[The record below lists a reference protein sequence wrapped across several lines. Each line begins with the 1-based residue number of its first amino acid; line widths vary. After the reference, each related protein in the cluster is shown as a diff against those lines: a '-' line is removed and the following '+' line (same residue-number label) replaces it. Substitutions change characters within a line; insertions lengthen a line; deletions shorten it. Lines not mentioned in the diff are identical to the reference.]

1 MTVIA
6 VIPARGGSKGVPG
19 KNLRPVGGVPLVARS
34 VIAALGVESIDQVV
48 VSTDSADIAAVAR
61 EAGAEIVDRPAEISG
76 DTAGSE
82 SALLHALDE
91 VDPRGRAHI
100 LVFIQATSPFID
112 TVALADAVQRVSDG
126 DEDAV
131 FSAVDDWTFLWRVTP
146 DGAEGI
152 GHDAAVRP
160 RRQDREPAFAETG
173 AFYVM
178 RAPGFRAAR
187 HRFFG
192 RVGLALVDPRTAI
205 EIDTE
210 DELEMAEA
218 LSSVLDAAA
227 PGEAGAA
234 LRAVAARARDRAA
247 VAARDPAHP
256 AVAAGADATDVTL
269 AGATAA
275 AAAGAAG
282 AAGAAN
288 ANTAGASIAT
298 PRVSRFAPPVTPIH
312 VDAVVAD
319 FGEVAVDAR
328 VVLCDDVD
336 DYVPADRS
344 DGRGVQLLRDA
355 GVPMLLLSE
364 QVRRVA
370 EARAERTRVDL
381 IHGSDD
387 PAAALLW
394 WAEQN
399 RVDLDRVAYLGS
411 TAADLECLRLVGW
424 PVATSDAEPEVVAV
438 ARVVLEAPQGAG
450 AVRELADRVLEA
462 RRVEGMSGA
471 NGVNGATHGAHG
483 GAHGPAT
490 PETHRGDALRDA
502 RRSDIHDPRIPHER
516 QESHERRNRI
526 AAHR

>member
-34 VIAALGVESIDQVV
+34 VIAALGVEAIDQVV
-48 VSTDSADIAAVAR
+48 VSTDSVEIADVAR
-61 EAGAEIVDRPAEISG
+61 EAGASIVERPAEISG

-82 SALLHALDE
+82 SALLHALGE
-91 VDPRGRAHI
+91 VDPRERAHI

-112 TVALADAVQRVSDG
+112 TVALAEAVRRVADG

-131 FSAVDDWTFLWRVTP
+131 FSAVEDWTFLWRVGP
-146 DGAEGI
+146 AGAEGL

-160 RRQDREPAFAETG
+160 RRQDREAAYAETG

-178 RAPGFRAAR
+178 RAPGFRDAR

-218 LSSVLDAAA
+218 LAAVLDADA

-234 LRAVAARARDRAA
+234 LRSAALRGRAA
-247 VAARDPAHP
+247 
-256 AVAAGADATDVTL
+256 AVDADLDDSVRADGGTPSTSAL
-269 AGATAA
+269 AA
-275 AAAGAAG
+275 APTTHAAEPAA
-282 AAGAAN
+282 AP
-288 ANTAGASIAT
+288 TA
-298 PRVSRFAPPVTPIH
+298 SRFAPPVTPIP

-328 VVLCDDVD
+328 VVLCDDLD
-336 DYVPADRS
+336 DYVPADRA
-344 DGRGVQLLRDA
+344 DGRGVQQLRDA

-364 QVRRVA
+364 QVRRVT
-370 EARAERTRVDL
+370 EARAERTHVDL

-399 RVDLDRVAYLGS
+399 RVELDRVAYLG
-411 TAADLECLRLVGW
+411 TTIADLECLRLVGW
-424 PVATSDAEPEVVAV
+424 PVATADAAPEVLAV
-438 ARVVLEAPQGAG
+438 ACVVLDAPQGQG

-462 RRVEGMSGA
+462 RRTS
-471 NGVNGATHGAHG
+471 
-483 GAHGPAT
+483 T
-490 PETHRGDALRDA
+490 PSRGDAGR
-502 RRSDIHDPRIPHER
+502 DPRHPDTHESRNPPER
-516 QESHERRNRI
+516 QESHDRRNRI

>member
-34 VIAALGVESIDQVV
+34 VIAALGVEAIDQVV
-48 VSTDSADIAAVAR
+48 VSTDSAEIAAVAR
-61 EAGAEIVDRPAEISG
+61 EAGASIVDRPAEISG

-82 SALLHALDE
+82 SALLHALGE
-91 VDPRGRAHI
+91 VDPRERAHI

-112 TVALADAVQRVSDG
+112 TVALAEAVRRVADG

-131 FSAVDDWTFLWRVTP
+131 FSAVEDWTFLWRVGES
-146 DGAEGI
+146 GAEGL

-160 RRQDREPAFAETG
+160 RRQDREAAYAETG

-218 LSSVLDAAA
+218 LASVLDADA

-234 LRAVAARARDRAA
+234 LRSAALRGR
-247 VAARDPAHP
+247 
-256 AVAAGADATDVTL
+256 
-269 AGATAA
+269 
-275 AAAGAAG
+275 GAAG
-282 AAGAAN
+282 DGDSDGVDSGAPSTSALAAAPTTRAADV
-288 ANTAGASIAT
+288 AAPARSA
-298 PRVSRFAPPVTPIH
+298 SRFAPPVTPIP

-328 VVLCDDVD
+328 VVLCDDLD
-336 DYVPADRS
+336 DYVPADRA
-344 DGRGVQLLRDA
+344 DGRGVQQLRDA

-364 QVRRVA
+364 QVRRVT
-370 EARAERTRVDL
+370 EARAERTHVDL

-399 RVDLDRVAYLGS
+399 RVELDRVAYLGTS
-411 TAADLECLRLVGW
+411 LADLECLRLVGW
-424 PVATSDAEPEVVAV
+424 PVATSDAEPEVLAV
-438 ARVVLEAPQGAG
+438 ARVVLDAPQGQG

-462 RRVEGMSGA
+462 RRTS
-471 NGVNGATHGAHG
+471 
-483 GAHGPAT
+483 T
-490 PETHRGDALRDA
+490 PSRGDAGR
-502 RRSDIHDPRIPHER
+502 DPRHLDTHESRNPPER
-516 QESHERRNRI
+516 QESHDRRNRI